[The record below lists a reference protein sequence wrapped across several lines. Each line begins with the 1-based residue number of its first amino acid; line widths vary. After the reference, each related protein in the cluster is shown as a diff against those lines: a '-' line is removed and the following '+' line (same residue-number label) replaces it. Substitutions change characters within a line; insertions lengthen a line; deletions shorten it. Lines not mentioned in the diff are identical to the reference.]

1 MKEVIKVAYR
11 FLGEEHSKKK
21 ERFPKEPSRENAW
34 HVSEQPESQQGHN
47 EMSNVEKGWKL
58 RERRGGGEVL

>member
-1 MKEVIKVAYR
+1 MKEVIKSAYR

-21 ERFPKEPSRENAW
+21 EQFPKGPSWENAW
-34 HVSEQPESQQGHN
+34 RVSEQPGSQRGHT
-47 EMSNVEKGWKL
+47 EMSKVEKGWKL